1 MKDYSTSPSPSIEG
15 AGAETSFVF
24 PSPST
29 GGSQAETGYIAVFG
43 AGTDYI
49 GVSSDYIG
57 GAGAKAH
64 FVEAEAVA
72 LTGESG
78 TTMSY
83 GASGGGLV
91 TFFRP
96 DLGGTGLV
104 THPNIVTVEARSGLG
119 GSLGTVV
126 DGIFI
131 SAVIGAS
138 SDQDQIATM
147 FKPAP
152 SAEGEGTGPS
162 LPEAARLALLDSAA
176 FPKSAAVDPIRAL
189 EERSRDLAFEMLG
202 GEAVLGRPVRSD
214 EDLVQALMAG
224 FPAQVLRS
232 LQDAGYP
239 HKVLEQVIAPRRTL
253 MRRRAAKQR
262 LTRAESDSAWRLAH
276 VLVMASNILNG
287 PQAAIAWLT
296 RAKPAFGGQA
306 PVDLLETSVGAA
318 HVERLLKRLDW
329 GDVA

>member
-1 MKDYSTSPSPSIEG
+1 VTLGSSALAVAEIV
-15 AGAETSFVF
+15 AGAT
-24 PSPST
+24 
-29 GGSQAETGYIAVFG
+29 
-43 AGTDYI
+43 
-49 GVSSDYIG
+49 
-57 GAGAKAH
+57 
-64 FVEAEAVA
+64 
-72 LTGESG
+72 
-78 TTMSY
+78 
-83 GASGGGLV
+83 V
-91 TFFRP
+91 T
-96 DLGGTGLV
+96 
-104 THPNIVTVEARSGLG
+104 IEARSGPG
-119 GSLGTVV
+119 RSLGTVF
-126 DGIFI
+126 DGTFI
-131 SAVIGAS
+131 NALIRPS
-138 SDQDQIATM
+138 SDNGQIVRLIE
-147 FKPAP
+147 PAP
-152 SAEGEGTGPS
+152 PAEGENTIPS
-162 LPEAARLALLDSAA
+162 LPEADRLALLDSAA
-176 FPKSAAVDPIRAL
+176 LPNSTVGDPIREF
-189 EERSRDLAFEMLG
+189 EERSRDLALEMLG